1 MKGETLANLIQCG
14 VTLLLGI
21 IALAGALFCN
31 ASFHFFTAMA
41 CFWLAWVFYTDNE
54 YGIVSENI
62 LRTATKRTDL
72 WQFRWNYTS

>member
-31 ASFHFFTAMA
+31 AHSTSLPL
-41 CFWLAWVFYTDNE
+41 WLVFGWHGFSIPTMSM
-54 YGIVSENI
+54 G
-62 LRTATKRTDL
+62 
-72 WQFRWNYTS
+72 